1 MNNQPKSARTRSD
14 DQYREPE
21 PNEETGGVTGA
32 LGKGLSETDALE
44 PASRKPVIYLKRG
57 CPFCFKLRLALLEAG
72 MLDSVELIEFA
83 EGTAE
88 QAQIRDKL
96 SRVLEDLSFPAAE
109 IQQDKFMKESDRLI
123 EYFLD
128 QKGLEAE
135 ALPTLQSYIHGPL
148 AQLLECTQND

>member
-1 MNNQPKSARTRSD
+1 MNNHQKSARPQSD
-14 DQYREPE
+14 DHKEPG

-32 LGKGLSETDALE
+32 LGKGLSESDGLE
-44 PASRKPVIYLKRG
+44 PASSKPVIYLKQG

-83 EGTAE
+83 EGTDE

-96 SRVLEDLSFPAAE
+96 SSILEELSFPAAE
-109 IQQDKFMKESDRLI
+109 VQPGKFIKGSDTLI

-128 QKGLEAE
+128 QQGLEAE
-135 ALPTLQSYIHGPL
+135 VLPTLQSYIHGPF
-148 AQLLECTQND
+148 AQLLDCTKSD